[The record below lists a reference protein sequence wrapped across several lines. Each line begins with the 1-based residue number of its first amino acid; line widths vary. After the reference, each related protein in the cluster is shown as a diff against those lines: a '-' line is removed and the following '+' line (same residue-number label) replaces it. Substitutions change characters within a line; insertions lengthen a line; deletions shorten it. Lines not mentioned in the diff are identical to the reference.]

1 MKIGIKN
8 LLSFLTSLVK
18 NIPNAFNI
26 WRLEK
31 PGRAIFLMK
40 QRARLIKAKR
50 KENKHPVSQRLTGLA
65 VKLEEE
71 KMACVESEKRI
82 HYDANAIVQQ

>member
-8 LLSFLTSLVK
+8 LLSFLTSPVT

-26 WRLEK
+26 WHLEK

-40 QRARLIKAKR
+40 QRARLIKAKQR
-50 KENKHPVSQRLTGLA
+50 KENKHPVSQRLTVPV
-65 VKLEEE
+65 VK
-71 KMACVESEKRI
+71 
-82 HYDANAIVQQ
+82 